1 MQATSPSRHRR
12 KLLGAAALAPLAP
25 LWPLASHAVEAWPS
39 RPIRVVVPFSAGG
52 ATDILSRLVG
62 KAMEPEL
69 GQPLVIDNRIGAA
82 GAIGAANVA
91 RSPADGYSVLF
102 GGVGTNVVL
111 PMTQPALD
119 YNPDRDFAA
128 VGQICNIDYVLVV
141 AASSPDKSLADLI
154 KRAKAKPRT
163 VSYMSTGSM
172 GPLHVAIEYLSQQA
186 GAQMTH
192 VPYKGESPA
201 FADLITGRLDVAV
214 MTVPFTRP
222 YINEGKLRALASIS
236 GQRSAAMPDLPTVA
250 ELGYPGYAVPIWNG
264 LFVPVGTP
272 NASIARL
279 SSAMLGAVRQPA
291 LREQMVAMGVTPTGL
306 SPEESVAFLNGERE
320 RWARMIRETGVL
332 KN

>member
-1 MQATSPSRHRR
+1 MPTASPDPHRR
-12 KLLGAAALAPLAP
+12 RWLGAAALAPLASLRP
-25 LWPLASHAVEAWPS
+25 LSSRAAEAWPA
-39 RPIRVVVPFSAGG
+39 RPIRVVVPFAAGG
-52 ATDILSRLVG
+52 ATDILGRLLG
-62 KAMEPEL
+62 KTMEPEL
-69 GQPLVIDNRIGAA
+69 GQPVVIDNRIGAA
-82 GAIGAANVA
+82 GAIGASNVA

-119 YNPDRDFAA
+119 YAPDRDFTA

-141 AASSPDKSLADLI
+141 AAGSPDRTLADLL
-154 KRAKAKPRT
+154 KRAKASPRA

-172 GPLHVAIEYLSQQA
+172 GPLHVSIEYLSQQA

-201 FADLITGRLDVAV
+201 FADLIEGRLDVAV

-222 YINEGKLRALASIS
+222 YIKDGKLRALATIS
-236 GQRSAAMPDLPTVA
+236 GQRSAAMPELPTVA
-250 ELGYPGYAVPIWNG
+250 ELGFPGYAVPIWNG
-264 LFVPVGTP
+264 LFVPTGTP
-272 NASIARL
+272 APAIARL
-279 SSAMLGAVRQPA
+279 SAAMLGAVRQPA
-291 LREQMVAMGVTPTGL
+291 IREQMVAMGVTPTGL
-306 SPEESVAFLNGERE
+306 TPQESVTFLAGERE